1 MGMLNFLG
9 VENNFSVLAGTRW
22 VSTFC
27 FMDEVS
33 GNACNLDSVTF
44 TGCAYIPTGEY
55 DRQGTEIVTQYD
67 FEMSRSEQDELRHTV
82 MVIVPALPEG
92 RWRYSIFAVSDTG
105 EKHRLMSGYVAA
117 IGELQEDE
125 QQVRYPNRTLEVRL
139 PGELNRR
146 VQLEWQASTL
156 AQQAAQQAIN
166 AAHSVKEIENNAQ
179 DALTKAEDALSKLDG
194 VDDLVDDAEAAKQG
208 AESAKQG
215 AEAVLESAKELIA
228 NAPREFIPTIV
239 DGYWHINGQPTPYK
253 AVGEDGLDG
262 DRVVKHLVDSVDEIP
277 TSGDTCNS
285 GHVYYV
291 SVPSVI
297 KTLEVRPEDSGQW
310 NAWRLPPAMVPH
322 GMLLSGLVIPAV
334 LNGCDVPL
342 YVAVYLREGNVT
354 RSLLTR
360 SVEAKTWSA
369 GQDVSW
375 EFVDAFEVPSGC
387 GLEIYMTESL
397 DGIGETSAV
406 RPSVQPKSYLLNA
419 GEAAC
424 RYDGSWYGERTPY
437 LGFTSPHAGQT
448 LVFEWFD
455 GRGWVSLAGSG
466 AQMSRPA
473 TATVDGLVKLG
484 TEMTVNLGAPVGTND
499 NRQMMVPFATTLSS
513 GTIILSTDEVIED
526 GIPIGQD
533 ASGRIVAESH
543 RVQPATLTTL
553 GTVRLGSE
561 WHALNPI
568 PYQQAV
574 AANPNTKQLANNLR
588 LSGALKHMRKSGW
601 ESAEGARANTAGMND
616 QDYYTGL
623 HVSIS
628 FGQDEA
634 NGLYLREATTTHIG
648 GVTLT
653 TNPLEAR
660 PAYVLD
666 TVAQHTAYMLRTEIE
681 EALKAYIKTNST
693 MFSIEVL
700 TQEQWDKLLRPNEHT
715 LYIVY

>member
-125 QQVRYPNRTLEVRL
+125 LQVRYPNRTLEVRL

-166 AAHSVKEIENNAQ
+166 AAYSVKEIENNAQ

-194 VDDLVDDAEAAKQG
+194 MDDLVDDAEAAKQG

-262 DRVVKHLVDSVDEIP
+262 DRVVKHLVNSVEEIP
-277 TSGDTCNS
+277 TSGETCNS
-285 GHVYYV
+285 GHTYYV
-291 SVPSVI
+291 AVPAVLNV
-297 KTLEVRPEDSGQW
+297 LEEVPGDAGNW
-310 NAWRLPPAMVPH
+310 NAWRLSADVVPH
-322 GMLLSGLVIPAV
+322 GILLSGVVIPV
-334 LNGCDVPL
+334 KNSSTTP
-342 YVAVYLREGNVT
+342 VYLAAFLRVGNATT
-354 RSLLTR
+354 RLLSR
-360 SVEAKTWSA
+360 SVTAEAWTE
-369 GQDVSW
+369 GQEVRW
-375 EFVDAFEVPSGC
+375 EFVEPFEVPPSA
-387 GLEIYMTESL
+387 GLELYLVDSL
-397 DGIGETSAV
+397 EDIGETSAT
-406 RPSVQPKSYLLNA
+406 RPEVLMRSPMLGTGDCACCSNA
-419 GEAAC
+419 GWN
-424 RYDGSWYGERTPY
+424 GQRTPY
-437 LGFTSPHAGQT
+437 LGFLSPHAGQV
-448 LVFEWFD
+448 LVYEWFD
-455 GRGWVSLAGSG
+455 GRGWASLAGSG

-499 NRQMMVPFATTLSS
+499 NRQMMVPLATTLSS

-526 GIPIGQD
+526 GIPIGRD

-561 WHALNPI
+561 WHALNRI

-588 LSGALKHMRKSGW
+588 LSGALKHMQKSGW